1 MRLLDRKMHLFLLP
15 FLFIGLS
22 AGHRHSHSRFHIRG
36 SNGNGGNSDSPAHV
50 VERHDDDSVSL
61 APIPIHPFILP
72 RELTT
77 LSESGQKSDVASSGD
92 YTCGPNRPCGNEA
105 CCGESGWCGPVA
117 DASRSNVQQKV
128 IAYWEAWNENKPCG
142 HMSPH
147 EIPVHDITHLIFSF
161 GFVTPGDFRIT
172 NMPDVKSS
180 LLTQVAGLKDKN
192 PNLSVM
198 IALGGW
204 THNDPGK
211 YQTVFSDMVSTRANR
226 QLFIKNLLGF
236 LSQYGFDGVDFD
248 WEYPGA
254 KDRGGKEADGKNFTQ
269 FLKELQAA
277 MRSGGRHYLVTYTAP
292 TSYWYLRHFDLK
304 AMNSYV
310 DWINLMSYDLH
321 GIWDRDNPIGNRIL
335 GHTNLTEIDMA
346 LDLFW
351 RNDIPPEDIVLGIG
365 LYGRSFK
372 LESPSCWKPGCRFSD
387 PGDKGKCTDTA
398 GFLSYRE
405 IMDLIK
411 DTKAKPVYD
420 KDAKVNY
427 MVYGDNNWISYDDD
441 RTFQDKV
448 DFANK
453 RGLNG
458 LMMWAIDLDDS
469 KHSALSAI
477 TGKKNFPPG
486 VVALEMNVETRSEEA
501 GYSSDDSSQ
510 CRVTDCGGVCSDGE
524 RLVGRTNSLDKK
536 KECGKKPSNARSIC
550 CPSWA
555 SIYDTECHWDRGKGG
570 LSGDCA
576 GKCSP
581 GELKLFADQRGWSGN
596 LQTGGWN
603 GKYCSRGSQVFCCS
617 IGNMQQYMDICTWS
631 KCGGTCPSDK
641 QHVLTIDTGGP
652 AGVNDR
658 CSGAGSGMGYAFDS
672 DAQDPGTGQKGRR
685 KLCCPKKDSFSNCSW
700 RSANVC
706 SKQCDNGQITL
717 DLDPRGMGGSACGS
731 GRQKAFCCDAPGR
744 KNQPFLPVNL
754 DKLFPPDLLP
764 PPDSLPQFELVTFG
778 KGARDSSPNEAGI
791 AFFLI
796 AGSDTGLA
804 SMSKRDNPNLVFLD
818 CPKEISS
825 QPVHQVQT
833 ARVICLGL
841 FEECFGVAKDGVEGT
856 VVHMPTDC
864 GSGSYARAVS
874 LVPSQNQSIPVELA
888 RHRPSAVYDFSFDY
902 DMGLVRRD
910 AGPYSLRIDYSN
922 VRGYWNAVVDLTGKK
937 RDLKHLVDRFYA
949 DNSKD
954 WFTQFDKTD
963 IENSGDLNDN
973 TRSILNQLLYF
984 DSQMCDVGRDERE
997 SQGFSVT
1004 LEGSTNAKFFYG
1016 FSLIATWEPGY
1027 KLKVHQSAGFLDVGG
1042 KTNVEFTVAG
1052 IGKLDTSQKKD
1063 GGAVTYKEASESL
1076 GGHALWHGWA
1086 AFRPYKQE
1094 IMDFETRSTRGGEV
1108 AMNGYLS
1115 AKVEAQWASR
1125 NIHFPDNKASFDI
1138 SEPLASRKT
1147 GLTPLSVPGSQSQIT
1162 IGVDTKFGLDVQ
1174 LSFGKPYSDAVDGLL
1189 PDISVSQKV
1198 TAMFAW
1204 KEEDSEVCLD
1214 TYVGHTQNAKLVAGA
1229 YVGWGEDYDRT
1240 VAKSFAHVGG
1250 QQCFGKSSHQS
1261 RSLGHLIP
1269 GTVNAEDHKVEQ
1281 ECDNDDVLCLRRKKK
1296 RQNNSYPENYDFSGH
1311 VNLLKPSD
1319 LSEDPIDKSTQK
1331 KPLLICPPCGVC
1343 TMTPDG
1349 EKKDCCSCVWLPP
1362 PPDPDSDIGPPDLGS
1377 MPLLPGP
1384 IIPGSPTR
1392 RGLEFGGLQERA
1404 SNPTTTAPAAVSTV
1418 RKAVSFW
1425 VPSNAAIKFVVES
1438 EPYYAY
1444 PDFYEKP
1451 ENQAPFDGNAK
1462 YSNMLMY
1469 YHNTTAVCTSF
1480 NVQKDPNFDKI
1491 YKYPRNDPY
1500 GPYKQG
1506 KLYHQHYDTEH
1517 VFEGQTISRFF
1528 ITWLPNNGY
1537 SQAWS
1542 EKWAFINDQEW
1553 QGQTFIHPLVDELGS
1568 KIHLDRLA
1576 IFLSNSNRLK
1586 GSLFK
1591 GVSSTSDAHF
1601 NSLDAGAEQLLHV
1614 RELGLVF
1621 GYMGRDDIWDAFCA
1635 SYNGILDLMEQFDAW
1650 YLKKSTNKSD
1660 LAAEWVKFIRSEL
1673 DMVVKQARD
1682 DVKRMYQKKKPAGP
1696 NYDAFWETIMK
1707 GPTAEMNKVKL
1718 DKIGK
1723 CKKLTAST
1731 MPMWKYP

>member
-1 MRLLDRKMHLFLLP
+1 MHIFLLFLL
-15 FLFIGLS
+15 FVRIS
-22 AGHRHSHSRFHIRG
+22 AGHRHSHSRFHSRG
-36 SNGNGGNSDSPAHV
+36 SNGDAGNSDSTLGV
-50 VERHDDDSVSL
+50 VRGHEDDSINL
-61 APIPIHPFILP
+61 AAVPYHPFILP

-77 LSESGQKSDVASSGD
+77 LSESGQTSDVASSGD
-92 YTCGPNRPCGNEA
+92 YTCGPNKACGNEA
-105 CCGESGWCGPVA
+105 CCGESGWCGA
-117 DASRSNVQQKV
+117 NVQEKV

-142 HMSPH
+142 HMSPQ
-147 EIPVHDITHLIFSF
+147 EVPVHDITHLIFSF

-180 LLTQVAGLKDKN
+180 LLTQVADLKDKN
-192 PNLSVM
+192 PNLSIM

-321 GIWDRDNPIGNRIL
+321 GIWDRDNPIGNQIL

-351 RNDIPPEDIVLGIG
+351 RNDIQPEDIVLGIG

-427 MVYGDNNWISYDDD
+427 MVYGDNNWISYDDE
-441 RTFQDKV
+441 RTFQDKI

-458 LMMWAIDLDDS
+458 VMMWAIDLDDS

-477 TGKKNFPPG
+477 TGKKNLPPG

-576 GKCSP
+576 GKCNP
-581 GELKLFADQRGWSGN
+581 GELKLFADQRGWSGD
-596 LQTGGWN
+596 LETGGWN

-617 IGNMQQYMDICTWS
+617 IGNMEQYMDICTWS
-631 KCGGTCPSDK
+631 KCGGTCPDDK
-641 QHVLTIDTGGP
+641 QHVLTVDTGGP

-658 CSGAGSGMGYAFDS
+658 CSGAGSGMGYAFDN
-672 DAQDPGTGQKGRR
+672 DAQDPKTGQKGRR

-706 SKQCDNGQITL
+706 SRQCDNGQITL

-731 GRQKAFCCDAPGR
+731 EGLLLRCPRQKESAIPTSQLG
-744 KNQPFLPVNL
+744 QT
-754 DKLFPPDLLP
+754 FPIRPTA
-764 PPDSLPQFELVTFG
+764 S
-778 KGARDSSPNEAGI
+778 ARFTSPAGI
-791 AFFLI
+791 AFFLL
-796 AGSDTGLA
+796 AGSDTSLA
-804 SMSKRDNPNLVFLD
+804 SMSKRNNPNLVFLD
-818 CPKEISS
+818 CPKEIHS
-825 QPVHQVQT
+825 QPVHQAQT
-833 ARVICLGL
+833 ARVICLGV

-888 RHRPSAVYDFSFDY
+888 RHHPSAVYDFSFDY

-910 AGPYSLRIDYSN
+910 SGEYSLRIDYSN

-937 RDLKHLVDRFYA
+937 RNLKHLVDRFYA

-963 IENSGDLNDN
+963 VGKSEDLNDN

-984 DSQMCDVGRDERE
+984 DSQMCDVNGGERE
-997 SQGFSVT
+997 GQGFSLT
-1004 LEGSTNAKFFYG
+1004 LEGSSNAKFFYG
-1016 FSLIATWEPGY
+1016 FSLIATWKPGY
-1027 KLKVHQSAGFLDVGG
+1027 KV
-1042 KTNVEFTVAG
+1042 
-1052 IGKLDTSQKKD
+1052 KD
-1063 GGAVTYKEASESL
+1063 
-1076 GGHALWHGWA
+1076 
-1086 AFRPYKQE
+1086 KQTKQ
-1094 IMDFETRSTRGGEV
+1094 DF
-1108 AMNGYLS
+1108 
-1115 AKVEAQWASR
+1115 
-1125 NIHFPDNKASFDI
+1125 
-1138 SEPLASRKT
+1138 
-1147 GLTPLSVPGSQSQIT
+1147 
-1162 IGVDTKFGLDVQ
+1162 
-1174 LSFGKPYSDAVDGLL
+1174 
-1189 PDISVSQKV
+1189 
-1198 TAMFAW
+1198 
-1204 KEEDSEVCLD
+1204 
-1214 TYVGHTQNAKLVAGA
+1214 
-1229 YVGWGEDYDRT
+1229 
-1240 VAKSFAHVGG
+1240 
-1250 QQCFGKSSHQS
+1250 
-1261 RSLGHLIP
+1261 
-1269 GTVNAEDHKVEQ
+1269 
-1281 ECDNDDVLCLRRKKK
+1281 
-1296 RQNNSYPENYDFSGH
+1296 
-1311 VNLLKPSD
+1311 
-1319 LSEDPIDKSTQK
+1319 
-1331 KPLLICPPCGVC
+1331 
-1343 TMTPDG
+1343 
-1349 EKKDCCSCVWLPP
+1349 
-1362 PPDPDSDIGPPDLGS
+1362 
-1377 MPLLPGP
+1377 
-1384 IIPGSPTR
+1384 
-1392 RGLEFGGLQERA
+1392 
-1404 SNPTTTAPAAVSTV
+1404 
-1418 RKAVSFW
+1418 
-1425 VPSNAAIKFVVES
+1425 
-1438 EPYYAY
+1438 
-1444 PDFYEKP
+1444 
-1451 ENQAPFDGNAK
+1451 
-1462 YSNMLMY
+1462 
-1469 YHNTTAVCTSF
+1469 
-1480 NVQKDPNFDKI
+1480 
-1491 YKYPRNDPY
+1491 
-1500 GPYKQG
+1500 
-1506 KLYHQHYDTEH
+1506 
-1517 VFEGQTISRFF
+1517 
-1528 ITWLPNNGY
+1528 
-1537 SQAWS
+1537 
-1542 EKWAFINDQEW
+1542 AFI
-1553 QGQTFIHPLVDELGS
+1553 HLVVDELGS
-1568 KIHLDRLA
+1568 RIHHDRLA
-1576 IFLSNSNRLK
+1576 IFLSNSNRMK
-1586 GSLFK
+1586 GSLFGGSK
-1591 GVSSTSDAHF
+1591 TTTDATF
-1601 NSLDAGAEQLLHV
+1601 DKLAAGAEQLLQA
-1614 RELGLVF
+1614 REVGLIF
-1621 GYMGRDDIWDAFCA
+1621 GYMGRDEVWGAFCD
-1635 SYNGILDLMEQFDAW
+1635 SYNGILDLMALFDAW
-1650 YLKKSTNKSD
+1650 YLKKSTNTSD
-1660 LAAEWVKFIRSEL
+1660 LAAQWVKFIRSEL
-1673 DMVVKQARD
+1673 DMVAKQAQD
-1682 DVKRMYQKKKPAGP
+1682 DVKRLYGRKKSASKK
-1696 NYDAFWETIMK
+1696 YDDFWEVVMK

-1718 DKIGK
+1718 DKIST
-1723 CKKLTAST
+1723 CKKLPAITVLT
-1731 MPMWKYP
+1731 